1 MFFHYRAIACW
12 RLAADSAGV
21 IALMDIPSLTDVP
34 TPFNTI
40 GPRCLARR
48 VTT

>member
-34 TPFNTI
+34 TPSTTMRSPMFS
-40 GPRCLARR
+40 PE